1 MTTILGVYMTHHYE
15 VYHVSDKE
23 YENHSIGE
31 RFKGGTVI
39 NGISGVND
47 EALLVTVVAGKG
59 TYVDGD
65 GISYTIIAAV
75 ARHKLF
81 NQGVI

>member
-1 MTTILGVYMTHHYE
+1 MTHHYE
-15 VYHVSDKE
+15 VHQVTDKE

-47 EALLVTVVAGKG
+47 EGLLVIVVSDETV
-59 TYVDGD
+59 
-65 GISYTIIAAV
+65 
-75 ARHKLF
+75 KLDV
-81 NQGVI
+81 NRIDLVTEKVRW